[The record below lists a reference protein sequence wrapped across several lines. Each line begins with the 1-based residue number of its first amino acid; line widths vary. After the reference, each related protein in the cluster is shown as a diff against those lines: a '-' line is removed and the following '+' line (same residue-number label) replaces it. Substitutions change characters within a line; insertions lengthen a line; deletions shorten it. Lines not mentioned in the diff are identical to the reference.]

1 MTTAAILEVKEG
13 KVRQAVNS
21 FLKDLFDKKVVD
33 AMLVPL
39 AHPAGTNVV
48 QALISDASR
57 VDSAD
62 IFAPVMPVN
71 SAKILQAMTRLT
83 PADRKTAVVIRPCE
97 MRAVVE
103 LIKLKQ
109 IQPDNL
115 LFIVIDCPGA
125 YSVKDY
131 PKFVADKKTSD
142 DFIKSGFNWAGDA
155 MLRAGCQIC
164 EYPYPLTADI
174 TVALLGLEGKIL
186 LQADTPQGEAALK
199 TLGFAMDT
207 DGEVQKRQ
215 AFLTKLSQEIKTR
228 RMKFFEKT
236 KEEVGGIEKMTQVF
250 AACIKCQNC
259 RAACPVCYCREC
271 VFISPTFE
279 LESEKYLR
287 QSEKKGS
294 IRMPADT
301 LLFHLTRMN
310 HMGNS
315 CVGCGACEEAC
326 PNNIPLL
333 KLFQLIGSDVQELF
347 GYVPGRNAEE
357 ALPAAAFR
365 EKEFEWMGE
374 KHDSAAHH

>member
-1 MTTAAILEVKEG
+1 MTKSAMIDVKEG
-13 KVRQAVNS
+13 KVRQAING
-21 FLKDLFDKKVVD
+21 FLKDLFAKNVVE

-48 QALISDASR
+48 QALISDPSS
-57 VDSAD
+57 VDRAD
-62 IFAPVMPVN
+62 VFAPVMPVN

-83 PADRKTAVVIRPCE
+83 PSDRKIAVVIRPCE

-109 IQPDNL
+109 IQPANL
-115 LFIVIDCPGA
+115 LFISIDCPGA
-125 YSVKDY
+125 YSVKNY
-131 PKFVADKKTSD
+131 PKFVAEKKTSD
-142 DFIKSGFNWAGDA
+142 DFVKAGFKWSEDA

-164 EYPYPLTADI
+164 EYPYPLTVDI
-174 TVALLGLEGKIL
+174 TIGMIGLELGKL
-186 LQADTPQGEAALK
+186 LVQAETAQGEAALK
-199 TLGFAMDT
+199 TLGFAIET
-207 DGEVQKRQ
+207 DSEAAQKRQ
-215 AFLTKLSQEIKTR
+215 AAIAKLATEVKER
-228 RMKFFEKT
+228 RKKFFAKVR
-236 KEEVGGIEKMTQVF
+236 EEIGGIDKLTQVF

-279 LESEKYLR
+279 LEADKYLR
-287 QSEKKGS
+287 QAEKKGS

-326 PNNIPLL
+326 PNDIPLL
-333 KLFQLIGSDVQELF
+333 KIFQLIGSDVQEAF
-347 GYVPGRNAEE
+347 GYVPGRNVEE
-357 ALPAAAFR
+357 PLPASAFR
-365 EKEFEWMGE
+365 EKEFERVGE
-374 KHDSAAHH
+374 K

>member
-1 MTTAAILEVKEG
+1 MMAKSAMLDVKEG
-13 KVRQAVNS
+13 KTRQAING
-21 FLKDLFDKKVVD
+21 FLKDLFAKKVVD

-48 QALISDASR
+48 QALVSDAAK
-57 VDSAD
+57 VDMAD
-62 IFAPVMPVN
+62 VFAPVMPVN
-71 SAKILQAMTRLT
+71 SGKILQAMTRLT
-83 PADRKTAVVIRPCE
+83 PADRKTAVVVRPCE
-97 MRAVVE
+97 LRAIVE

-115 LFIVIDCPGA
+115 LFVSIDCPGA

-131 PKFVADKKTSD
+131 PKFVAGKKTSD
-142 DFIKSGFNWAGDA
+142 DFVKAGFKWSEDQ

-174 TVALLGLEGKIL
+174 SLGMMGLEEGKI
-186 LQADTPQGEAALK
+186 AVIAGTDKGDAALK
-199 TLGFAMDT
+199 PLGFALEADS
-207 DGEVQKRQ
+207 EAIQKRQ
-215 AFLTKLSQEIKTR
+215 AAIAKLAGEVKDR
-228 RMKFFEKT
+228 RKKFFAKT
-236 KEEVGGIEKMTQVF
+236 KEEIGGIDKLVQVF

-279 LESEKYLR
+279 LESEQYLR
-287 QSEKKGS
+287 QAEKKGG

-326 PNNIPLL
+326 PNDIPLL
-333 KLFQLIGSDVQELF
+333 KLFQLTGSEVQELF
-347 GYVPGRNAEE
+347 GYAPGRNAEE
-357 ALPAAAFR
+357 PLPASAFL

-374 KHDSAAHH
+374 KK

>member
-1 MTTAAILEVKEG
+1 MSKTAILDVKEG
-13 KVRQAVNS
+13 KVRQAVNGL
-21 FLKDLFDKKVVD
+21 LKDMFAKKVVD

-39 AHPAGTNVV
+39 AHPAGSNVV
-48 QALISDASR
+48 QALISDANA
-57 VDSAD
+57 VDRAD
-62 IFAPVMPVN
+62 VFAPVMPVN

-83 PADRKTAVVIRPCE
+83 PADRKTAVVVRPCE
-97 MRAVVE
+97 MRAIVE
-103 LIKLKQ
+103 LIKLQ
-109 IQPDNL
+109 QVQPDNL
-115 LFIVIDCPGA
+115 LFISIDCPGA

-142 DFIKSGFNWAGDA
+142 DFVKAGFKWSEDQ

-174 TVALLGLEGKIL
+174 TIASLGLEPGKMMVL
-186 LQADTPQGEAALK
+186 ADTAAGEAALK
-199 TLGFAMDT
+199 TLGIALEADS
-207 DGEVQKRQ
+207 EAAQKRQ
-215 AFLTKLSQEIKTR
+215 AALTKLGAEIKER
-228 RMKFFEKT
+228 RKKFFAKT
-236 KEEVGGIEKMTQVF
+236 REEIGGIEKLTQVF

-287 QSEKKGS
+287 QAEKKGS

-315 CVGCGACEEAC
+315 CVGCSACEEAC
-326 PNNIPLL
+326 PNDIPLL
-333 KLFQLIGSDVQELF
+333 KIFQLIGSDVQEVF
-347 GYVPGRNAEE
+347 GYVPGRNVEE
-357 ALPAAAFR
+357 PLPASAFR

-374 KHDSAAHH
+374 KK

>member
-1 MTTAAILEVKEG
+1 MAKSVMLEVKEG
-13 KVRQAVNS
+13 RIRQAVNS
-21 FLKDLFDKKVVD
+21 FLKDLFAKKLVD

-48 QALISDASR
+48 QALISDAAKI
-57 VDSAD
+57 DLAD
-62 IFAPVMPVN
+62 VFAPVMPVN

-83 PADRKTAVVIRPCE
+83 PADRKIAVIVRPCE
-97 MRAVVE
+97 LRAIVE

-115 LFIVIDCPGA
+115 LFVSIDCPGA

-131 PKFVADKKTSD
+131 PKLAESKKTSD
-142 DFIKSGFNWAGDA
+142 DFVKAGFKWSEDK

-174 TVALLGLEGKIL
+174 TLGSIGLEQGKIAIIAETPKGEDVLKALGLNAE
-186 LQADTPQGEAALK
+186 ADTETIK
-199 TLGFAMDT
+199 
-207 DGEVQKRQ
+207 KRQ
-215 AFLTKLSQEIKTR
+215 AALTAIAAEIQER
-228 RMKFFEKT
+228 RKKFFEKT
-236 KEEVGGIEKMTQVF
+236 REEIGGFEKLSQVF

-301 LLFHLTRMN
+301 MLFHLTRMN
-310 HMGNS
+310 HMGAS
-315 CVGCGACEEAC
+315 CVGCGACEEVC
-326 PNNIPLL
+326 PNDIPLL
-333 KLFQLIGSDVQELF
+333 KIFQLIGGEAQEVF
-347 GYVPGRNAEE
+347 GYVPGKSAAEP
-357 ALPAAAFR
+357 LPASTFI
-365 EKEFEWMGE
+365 EKEFESMGE
-374 KHDSAAHH
+374 KS

>member
-1 MTTAAILEVKEG
+1 MTKSATLEVKDG
-13 KVRQAVNS
+13 KIRQAING
-21 FLKDLFDKKVVD
+21 FLKELFNKNVVE

-48 QALISDASR
+48 QALISDPAN
-57 VDSAD
+57 VDRAD
-62 IFAPVMPVN
+62 VFAPVMPVN

-83 PADRKTAVVIRPCE
+83 PSDRKTAVVIRPCE
-97 MRAVVE
+97 MRAVIE

-115 LFIVIDCPGA
+115 IFIGIDCPGA
-125 YSVKDY
+125 YSVANY
-131 PKFVADKKTSD
+131 PKFVSEKKTSD
-142 DFIKSGFNWAGDA
+142 DFVKAGFKWATDE

-174 TVALLGLEGKIL
+174 TIGMIGIEPGKVI
-186 LQADTPQGEAALK
+186 LQADSAQGEAVLKALELK
-199 TLGFAMDT
+199 VDEDSADAK
-207 DGEVQKRQ
+207 KRQ
-215 AFLTKLSQEIKTR
+215 DAITKLAAEVKERRKKFFAKTR
-228 RMKFFEKT
+228 
-236 KEEVGGIEKMTQVF
+236 EEIGGIEKLTQVF
-250 AACIKCQNC
+250 ASCIKCQNC
-259 RAACPVCYCREC
+259 RQACPICYCREC

-279 LESEKYLR
+279 LEADKYLR
-287 QSEKKGS
+287 QAEKKGG

-326 PNNIPLL
+326 PNDIPLL
-333 KLFQLIGSDVQELF
+333 KLFQLIGSEAQELF

-357 ALPAAAFR
+357 PLPAATFR
-365 EKEFEWMGE
+365 EKEFESIGE
-374 KHDSAAHH
+374 K

>member
-1 MTTAAILEVKEG
+1 MTKSAMIDVKEG
-13 KVRQAVNS
+13 KVRLAING
-21 FLKDLFDKKVVD
+21 FLKDLFAKKVVE

-48 QALISDASR
+48 QALISDAAK
-57 VDSAD
+57 VDQAD
-62 IFAPVMPVN
+62 VFAPVMPVN

-83 PADRKTAVVIRPCE
+83 PADVKTAVVIRPCE

-109 IQPDNL
+109 IQPANL
-115 LFIVIDCPGA
+115 LFIGIDCPGA
-125 YSVKDY
+125 YSVKNY
-131 PKFVADKKTSD
+131 PKLAAEKKTSD
-142 DFIKSGFNWAGDA
+142 DFVKAGFKWSEDA
-155 MLRAGCQIC
+155 TLRAGCQIC

-174 TVALLGLEGKIL
+174 TIGMIGLEPGKML
-186 LQADTPQGEAALK
+186 VQADTAAGEAALK
-199 TLGFAMDT
+199 TLGFAIET
-207 DGEVQKRQ
+207 DSQTAQKRQ
-215 AFLTKLSQEIKTR
+215 AALTKFAAEVKERRKKFFAKTR
-228 RMKFFEKT
+228 
-236 KEEVGGIEKMTQVF
+236 EEIGGIDKLTKVF

-279 LESEKYLR
+279 LESDQYLR
-287 QSEKKGS
+287 QAGKKGG

-326 PNNIPLL
+326 PNDIPLL
-333 KLFQLIGSDVQELF
+333 KIFQLIGSDVQEVF
-347 GYVPGRNAEE
+347 GYVPGRNVEE
-357 ALPAAAFR
+357 PLPASAFR
-365 EKEFEWMGE
+365 EKEFEKVGE
-374 KHDSAAHH
+374 K

>member
-1 MTTAAILEVKEG
+1 MTKSAMIDVKEG
-13 KVRQAVNS
+13 KVRLAING
-21 FLKDLFDKKVVD
+21 FLKDLFAKKVVE

-48 QALISDASR
+48 QALISDAAK
-57 VDSAD
+57 VDAAD
-62 IFAPVMPVN
+62 VFAPVMPVN

-83 PADRKTAVVIRPCE
+83 PSDRKTAVVIRPCE

-109 IQPDNL
+109 IQPENL
-115 LFIVIDCPGA
+115 LFIGIDCPGA
-125 YSVKDY
+125 YSVKNY
-131 PKFVADKKTSD
+131 PKFAGEKKTSD
-142 DFIKSGFNWAGDA
+142 DFVKAGFRWSEDA

-174 TVALLGLEGKIL
+174 TIGMIGLEPGKL
-186 LQADTPQGEAALK
+186 LVQADTAAGEAALK
-199 TLGFAMDT
+199 TLGFAIAT
-207 DGEVQKRQ
+207 DAEAAQKRQ
-215 AFLTKLSQEIKTR
+215 AALTKFAAEVKERRKKFFAKTR
-228 RMKFFEKT
+228 
-236 KEEVGGIEKMTQVF
+236 EEIGGIEKLTQVF

-279 LESEKYLR
+279 LESDKYLR
-287 QSEKKGS
+287 QAEKKGS

-326 PNNIPLL
+326 PNDIPLL
-333 KLFQLIGSDVQELF
+333 KIFQLIGSDVQEDF
-347 GYVPGRNAEE
+347 GYLPGRNVEE
-357 ALPAAAFR
+357 PLPASAFK
-365 EKEFEWMGE
+365 EKEFEKVGE
-374 KHDSAAHH
+374 K

>member
-1 MTTAAILEVKEG
+1 MAKSALLEVKEG
-13 KVRQAVNS
+13 KIRQAVNG
-21 FLKDLFDKKVVD
+21 FLKDLFAKKVVD

-48 QALISDASR
+48 QALISDAAS
-57 VDSAD
+57 VDIAD
-62 IFAPVMPVN
+62 VFAPVMPVN

-83 PADRKTAVVIRPCE
+83 PADRKTAVVVRPCE

-115 LFIVIDCPGA
+115 LFIGIDCPGA

-142 DFIKSGFNWAGDA
+142 DFVKAGFKWSEDN

-174 TVALLGLEGKIL
+174 TIGMLGLEGKIL
-186 LQADTPQGEAALK
+186 LQADTPSGEAALK

-207 DGEVQKRQ
+207 DGEMQKRQ
-215 AFLTKLSQEIKTR
+215 AALTKLAAEIKER
-228 RMKFFEKT
+228 RKKFFART
-236 KEEVGGIEKMTQVF
+236 REEIGGIDKLTQVF

-287 QSEKKGS
+287 QAEKKGS

-326 PNNIPLL
+326 PNDIPLL
-333 KLFQLIGSDVQELF
+333 KIFQLIGSDVQELF
-347 GYVPGRNAEE
+347 GYVPGRNVEE
-357 ALPAAAFR
+357 PLPASAFR
-365 EKEFEWMGE
+365 EKEFERIGE
-374 KHDSAAHH
+374 K

>member
-1 MTTAAILEVKEG
+1 MAKSVNLEIKENNI
-13 KVRQAVNS
+13 RQAVNG
-21 FLKDLFDKKVVD
+21 FLKSLFDKKLVD

-48 QALISDASR
+48 QALISDAAKI
-57 VDSAD
+57 DLAD
-62 IFAPVMPVN
+62 VFAPVMPVN

-83 PADRKTAVVIRPCE
+83 PADRKIAVIVRPCE
-97 MRAVVE
+97 LRAVVE

-115 LFIVIDCPGA
+115 LFVSIDCPGA

-131 PKFVADKKTSD
+131 PKFTESKKNSD
-142 DFIKSGFNWAGDA
+142 DFVKAGFKWSEDK

-174 TVALLGLEGKIL
+174 TFGMFGLEPGKIALIAETEKGEEVLKNLGLNAE
-186 LQADTPQGEAALK
+186 ADSEAI
-199 TLGFAMDT
+199 
-207 DGEVQKRQ
+207 QKRQ
-215 AFLTKLSQEIKTR
+215 AALTGLAAEIKER
-228 RMKFFEKT
+228 RKKFFEKT
-236 KEEVGGIEKMTQVF
+236 REEVGGAEKLSEVF

-279 LESEKYLR
+279 LESEKYIR

-301 LLFHLTRMN
+301 MLFHLTRMN
-310 HMGNS
+310 HMGAS

-326 PNNIPLL
+326 PNDIPLL
-333 KLFQLIGSDVQELF
+333 KIFQLIGSEAQEVF
-347 GYVPGRNAEE
+347 AYVPGKSTKEP
-357 ALPAAAFR
+357 LPASTFI
-365 EKEFEWMGE
+365 EKEFEKMGE
-374 KHDSAAHH
+374 KK